1 MKRELFAA
9 ALLLA
14 LFLGAW
20 LNIRAVDKLSN
31 ELIQSV
37 DESEEAYNA
46 GDTVRATAAMEQALL
61 RWIDADSYTH
71 IFIRHSE
78 IDSTS
83 DAFYELQQ
91 ALHDSILDPDS
102 DCSAAYGKLRYHIRS
117 IQQMEHPRLG
127 SIL

>member
-9 ALLLA
+9 ALLIA
-14 LFLGAW
+14 LFVGAW
-20 LNIRAVDKLSN
+20 FNIQTVDKLSN
-31 ELIQSV
+31 ELLQSV

-46 GDTVRATAAMEQALL
+46 GDSVRATAAMEQALL
-61 RWIDADSYTH
+61 CWLDADSYTH

-91 ALHDSILDPDS
+91 ALHDAILDPDS